1 MNADQC
7 FTQQTNIFINISAD
21 SKKLIFEQWSE
32 AQRWCDHYNYNY
44 EHYIS
49 RSERNSYPTPVS
61 LIRVVESMA
70 NDLIIFT
77 HLIYIKGFL
86 NKSLQTISANK

>member
-32 AQRWCDHYNYNY
+32 AQR
-44 EHYIS
+44 
-49 RSERNSYPTPVS
+49 
-61 LIRVVESMA
+61 
-70 NDLIIFT
+70 
-77 HLIYIKGFL
+77 
-86 NKSLQTISANK
+86 